1 MCCTAAFA
9 PKLAIIPA
17 TARQNKMFS
26 RTLSIIG
33 IVIIDLYSSA
43 ARVSA
48 ASCVWKVTTRDGH
61 ALYLGGSFHALRPS
75 DYPLPPQYNRA
86 FDASSRVVFEDDPHT
101 AKAAFADLM
110 KAGQYPKGD
119 SLKNHVDPR
128 TYDYLRR
135 LFKLMDVPETKFTR
149 YRPWF
154 LSLMLQ
160 EPSLHGMSETLGV
173 EEFLM
178 RRAHANAK
186 PVLGLESAREHADI
200 FLGLSDRQSE
210 AMLLIM
216 FIPAQRGSGSAGD
229 ALADAWRRGDADT
242 DTRIFMDGFRDFPSL
257 ADRLLTNRNRKW
269 IPKNEGYLRS
279 GKTYFVVAGAAHMG
293 GPNGVPALLR
303 ERGYR
308 IEQL

>member
-1 MCCTAAFA
+1 MPLACWRLIIAAV
-9 PKLAIIPA
+9 L
-17 TARQNKMFS
+17 
-26 RTLSIIG
+26 LSITSNG
-33 IVIIDLYSSA
+33 GA
-43 ARVSA
+43 A
-48 ASCVWKVTTRDGH
+48 CVWKVTSKTGNVLFL
-61 ALYLGGSFHALRPS
+61 AGSIHALRS
-75 DYPLPPQYNRA
+75 TDYPLPSAYNRA
-86 FDASSRVVFEDDPHT
+86 FDASERLVCEVDP
-101 AKAAFADLM
+101 KALIESSKGLL
-110 KAGQYPKGD
+110 KAGEYPKGD

-135 LFKLMDVPETKFTR
+135 LFKLMEVPENKFAR

-173 EEFLM
+173 EEFLLQ
-178 RRAHANAK
+178 RAHANAK

-269 IPKNEGYLRS
+269 IPKIERYLRS

-293 GPNGVPALLR
+293 GPNGVPVLLR
-303 ERGYR
+303 QRGYR

>member
-1 MCCTAAFA
+1 L
-9 PKLAIIPA
+9 P
-17 TARQNKMFS
+17 
-26 RTLSIIG
+26 
-33 IVIIDLYSSA
+33 SA
-43 ARVSA
+43 
-48 ASCVWKVTTRDGH
+48 
-61 ALYLGGSFHALRPS
+61 
-75 DYPLPPQYNRA
+75 YNRA
-86 FDASSRVVFEDDPHT
+86 FDASDRLVCEVDP
-101 AKAAFADLM
+101 KALDESSKGLL
-110 KAGQYPKGD
+110 KAGEYPKGD

-135 LFKLMDVPETKFTR
+135 LFKLMEVPETKFAR

-160 EPSLHGMSETLGV
+160 APASYGMSETLGV

-178 RRAHANAK
+178 RRAQANAK

-216 FIPAQRGSGSAGD
+216 FIPEERGSGTPGN
-229 ALADAWRRGDADT
+229 ALADAWRRGDVDT

-257 ADRLLTNRNRKW
+257 ADRLLTNRNRNW
-269 IPKNEGYLRS
+269 IPKIEGYLRS
-279 GKTYFVVAGAAHMG
+279 GKTYLVVAGAAHMG
-293 GPNGVPALLR
+293 GPNGVLALLR
-303 ERGYR
+303 ARGYR

>member
-1 MCCTAAFA
+1 MLFVCRRLLIAAVLLSVA
-9 PKLAIIPA
+9 
-17 TARQNKMFS
+17 S
-26 RTLSIIG
+26 RG
-33 IVIIDLYSSA
+33 
-43 ARVSA
+43 RA
-48 ASCVWKVTTRDGH
+48 ASVWKVTSESGNVLYLAGSIH
-61 ALYLGGSFHALRPS
+61 ALKST
-75 DYPLPPQYNRA
+75 DYPLPSAYNHA
-86 FDASSRVVFEDDPHT
+86 FDASDRLVCEVDPR
-101 AKAAFADLM
+101 ALNESSKGLL
-110 KAGQYPKGD
+110 KAGEYPKSD

-135 LFKLMDVPETKFTR
+135 LFKLMDVPENKFAR

-160 EPSLHGMSETLGV
+160 EPALRGMSETLGV

-178 RRAHANAK
+178 RRAQANAK

-200 FLGLSDRQSE
+200 FLGLTDRQSE

-216 FIPAQRGSGSAGD
+216 FIPAERGGGSAGH
-229 ALADAWRRGDADT
+229 ALAAAWRRGDPDADT
-242 DTRIFMDGFRDFPSL
+242 RVFMDGFHDFPSL

-269 IPKNEGYLRS
+269 IPKIEGYLHS

-293 GPNGVPALLR
+293 GPNGVLALLR
-303 ERGYR
+303 ARGYR

>member
-1 MCCTAAFA
+1 MLFVCRRLIIAAV
-9 PKLAIIPA
+9 L
-17 TARQNKMFS
+17 
-26 RTLSIIG
+26 LSI
-33 IVIIDLYSSA
+33 
-43 ARVSA
+43 VSRGRA
-48 ASCVWKVTTRDGH
+48 ASVWKVTSESGNVLYLAGSIH
-61 ALYLGGSFHALRPS
+61 ALKST
-75 DYPLPPQYNRA
+75 DYPLPSAYNHA
-86 FDASSRVVFEDDPHT
+86 FDASDRLVCEVDP
-101 AKAAFADLM
+101 KALDESSKGLL
-110 KAGQYPKGD
+110 KAGEYPKGD

-135 LFKLMDVPETKFTR
+135 LFKLMEVPETKFAR

-160 EPSLHGMSETLGV
+160 APASYGMSETLGV

-178 RRAHANAK
+178 RRAQANAK

-216 FIPAQRGSGSAGD
+216 FIPAERGSGSAGN

-242 DTRIFMDGFRDFPSL
+242 DTRIFMDGFRDYPSL

-269 IPKNEGYLRS
+269 IPKIEGYLRS
-279 GKTYFVVAGAAHMG
+279 GRTYFVVAGAAHMG
-293 GPNGVPALLR
+293 GPNGVLALLR
-303 ERGYR
+303 QRGYR